1 MDKMQREMLHDL
13 LERKKGLEKELA
25 EMQQEYDIKKEEYL
39 RIIGAVDV
47 LTVLIKEESGPTEA
61 GIPEPPF
68 DKEN

>member
-1 MDKMQREMLHDL
+1 VDKMQREMLHDL

-47 LTVLIKEESGPTEA
+47 LTVLVKEESGPTGA
-61 GIPEPPF
+61 GIPEPPL
-68 DKEN
+68 DNEN

>member
-1 MDKMQREMLHDL
+1 MQREMLHDL

-61 GIPEPPF
+61 GIPEQPF
-68 DKEN
+68 